1 MVFSVSR
8 QTAEVTLL
16 VSFAVF
22 TVCCAGIFEQK
33 NETGMGDEPSGG
45 LETASS
51 MYDSAMRCDSMRP
64 VLYAISLL

>member
-1 MVFSVSR
+1 
-8 QTAEVTLL
+8 
-16 VSFAVF
+16 VF